1 MKELNFDLNR
11 TNALELLDF
20 IKDKINF
27 DKK

>member
-20 IKDKINF
+20 IKDKIKF
-27 DKK
+27 EKK